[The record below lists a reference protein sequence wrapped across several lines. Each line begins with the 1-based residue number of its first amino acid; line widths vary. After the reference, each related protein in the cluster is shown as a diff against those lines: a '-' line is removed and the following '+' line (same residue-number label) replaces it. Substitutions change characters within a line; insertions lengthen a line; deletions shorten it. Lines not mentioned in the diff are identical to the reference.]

1 MSKFVERLQSFS
13 KSSSGPIGF
22 QRAALE
28 AKTPTML
35 LIVALSGEQVGEAQA
50 AAAVKAD
57 AALIVGQVPAA
68 DSLKQMTA
76 AAGDVPLGILLKGA
90 NEERAS
96 ELAGSGCDFVVLDT
110 QADAA
115 TLQKEGVGRLLIIEP
130 SLDQGLI
137 RAINNLEI
145 DGVLIS
151 AGEGSHAVSV
161 EQLLIARR
169 FVELLAKPVI
179 LMLSSSVSQAALAG
193 LAQAGVEGIVAPP
206 GQSAGALAELKKA
219 VDSLPRP
226 ARGRRATASV
236 RLPHYGGVPDTD
248 DDAEE
253 DED

>member
-13 KSSSGPIGF
+13 KSSGGSIGF

-35 LIVALSGEQVGEAQA
+35 LIAALSGEQTGEAETA
-50 AAAVKAD
+50 AGIQAD
-57 AALIVGQVPAA
+57 AALIVGQVPAS
-68 DSLKQMTA
+68 DSLKQMVA

-96 ELAGSGCDFVVLDT
+96 EIAGSGCDFVVFDT
-110 QADAA
+110 KTAA
-115 TLQKEGVGRLLIIEP
+115 AVLQKQEIGKLLMLEP

-151 AGEGSHAVSV
+151 AGEGDHPVSV

-169 FVELLAKPVI
+169 FVELLEKPVV
-179 LMLSSSVSQAALAG
+179 LMLSSSVTQATLAG

-206 GQSAGALAELKKA
+206 VQSAGALTELKKA

-226 ARGRRATASV
+226 ARGRRATAGV
-236 RLPHYGGVPDTD
+236 RLPHYGGVPATD